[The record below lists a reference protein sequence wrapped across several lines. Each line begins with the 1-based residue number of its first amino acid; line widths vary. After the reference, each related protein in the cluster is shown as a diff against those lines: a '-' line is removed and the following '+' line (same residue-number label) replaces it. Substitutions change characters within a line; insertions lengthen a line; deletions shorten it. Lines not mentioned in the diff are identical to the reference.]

1 MDKLKRRGILFV
13 LSSPSGAGK
22 TSIARYILD
31 QDKNIKLSVSL
42 TTRKKRKN
50 EKAGIDYDF
59 ISKDVFETKIKN
71 NFFLEW
77 ATVFGN
83 YYGTSREK
91 VKKTLQDGNDVLF
104 DIDWQGTQ
112 QLSDNKDFDL
122 VTIFI
127 LPPSKAVLEKRL
139 NNRAQDSKIEVIKR
153 MSQAS
158 DEISHYMEYNYIVIN
173 NNLEDASNQVL
184 SILKAERLKRK
195 RLINLNEFI
204 TFLRYKNIS

>member
-50 EKAGIDYDF
+50 EEAGVDYDF

-71 NFFLEW
+71 NYFLEW

-91 VKKTLQDGNDVLF
+91 VQKTLQEGNDVLF

-127 LPPSKAVLEKRL
+127 LPPSKTVLEKRL

-173 NNLEDASNQVL
+173 NNLEEASNQVL

-204 TFLRYKNIS
+204 TFLRS

>member
-31 QDKNIKLSVSL
+31 KDKNIKLSVSL

-91 VKKTLQDGNDVLF
+91 VQKTLQEGNDVLF

-127 LPPSKAVLEKRL
+127 LPPSKTVLEKRL

-173 NNLEDASNQVL
+173 NNLEDASTQVL

-204 TFLRYKNIS
+204 TFLRS

>member
-1 MDKLKRRGILFV
+1 MLDKLKRRGILFV

-22 TSIARYILD
+22 TSIARYILEKD
-31 QDKNIKLSVSL
+31 NNIKLSVSL

-50 EKAGIDYDF
+50 EIVGVDYDY
-59 ISKDVFETKIKN
+59 ISKDLFEEKIKN

-91 VKKTLQDGNDVLF
+91 VQTTLQEGNDVLF

-112 QLSDNKDFDL
+112 QLSDNKGFEL

-127 LPPSKAVLEKRL
+127 LPPSKTVLEKRL
-139 NNRAQDSKIEVIKR
+139 NNRAQDSKIEVKKR

-158 DEISHYMEYNYIVIN
+158 DEISHYMEYDYIVIN

-184 SILKAERLKRK
+184 SILRAERLKRK
-195 RLINLNEFI
+195 RLVNLNEFI
-204 TFLRYKNIS
+204 TFLRS

>member
-31 QDKNIKLSVSL
+31 KDNNIKLSVSL

-50 EKAGIDYDF
+50 EIAGVDYDY
-59 ISKDVFETKIKN
+59 ISKYLFEEKIKN

-83 YYGTSREK
+83 YYGTSREN
-91 VKKTLQDGNDVLF
+91 VQTTLQEGNDVLF

-112 QLSDNKDFDL
+112 QLSDNKGFEL

-127 LPPSKAVLEKRL
+127 LPPSKTVLEKRL

-204 TFLRYKNIS
+204 TFLRS

>member
-31 QDKNIKLSVSL
+31 KDKNIKLSVSL

-91 VKKTLQDGNDVLF
+91 VQKTLQEGNDVLF

-127 LPPSKAVLEKRL
+127 LPPSKTVLEKRL

-173 NNLEDASNQVL
+173 NNLEDSSNQVL

-204 TFLRYKNIS
+204 TFLRS

>member
-31 QDKNIKLSVSL
+31 KDKNIKLSVSL

-91 VKKTLQDGNDVLF
+91 VQKTLQDGNDVLF

-127 LPPSKAVLEKRL
+127 LPPSKTVLEKRL

-173 NNLEDASNQVL
+173 NNLEEASNQVL

-204 TFLRYKNIS
+204 TFLRS

>member
-31 QDKNIKLSVSL
+31 KEKNIKLSVSL

-71 NFFLEW
+71 NFFIEW

-91 VKKTLQDGNDVLF
+91 VQKTLQEGNDVLF

-127 LPPSKAVLEKRL
+127 LPPSKTVLEKRL
-139 NNRAQDSKIEVIKR
+139 NNRAQDSKIEVKKR

-184 SILKAERLKRK
+184 SILKAERIKRK
-195 RLINLNEFI
+195 RLVNLNEFI
-204 TFLRYKNIS
+204 TFLRS

>member
-31 QDKNIKLSVSL
+31 KEKNIKLSVSL

-59 ISKDVFETKIKN
+59 ISKNVFETKIKN

-77 ATVFGN
+77 AAVFGN

-91 VKKTLQDGNDVLF
+91 VQKTLQEGNDVLF

-127 LPPSKAVLEKRL
+127 LPPSKTALEKRL

-204 TFLRYKNIS
+204 TFLRS

>member
-31 QDKNIKLSVSL
+31 KDKNIKLSVSL

-59 ISKDVFETKIKN
+59 ISKDVFEKKIKN

-91 VKKTLQDGNDVLF
+91 VHKTLQDGNDVLF

-127 LPPSKAVLEKRL
+127 LPPSKTVLEKRL

-204 TFLRYKNIS
+204 TFLRS

>member
-31 QDKNIKLSVSL
+31 KDENIKLSVSL

-91 VKKTLQDGNDVLF
+91 VQKTLQEGNDVLF

-127 LPPSKAVLEKRL
+127 LPPSKIVLEKRL

-204 TFLRYKNIS
+204 TFLRS

>member
-31 QDKNIKLSVSL
+31 KDKNIKLSVSL

-50 EKAGIDYDF
+50 EIAGVDYDY
-59 ISKDVFETKIKN
+59 ISKDLFEEKIKN

-91 VKKTLQDGNDVLF
+91 VQETLLKGNDVLF

-112 QLSDNKDFDL
+112 QLSDNRDFDL

-127 LPPSKAVLEKRL
+127 LPPSKIVLEKRL
-139 NNRAQDSKIEVIKR
+139 YSRAQDSKIEVKKR

-158 DEISHYMEYNYIVIN
+158 DEISHYMEYDYIVVN
-173 NNLEDASNQVL
+173 KNLVSASNQVL

-195 RLINLNEFI
+195 RMINLNEFV
-204 TFLRYKNIS
+204 TFLRS

>member
-31 QDKNIKLSVSL
+31 KDKNIKLSVSL

-59 ISKDVFETKIKN
+59 ISKDVFEKKIKN

-91 VKKTLQDGNDVLF
+91 VHKTLQDGNDVLF

-127 LPPSKAVLEKRL
+127 LPPSKTVLEKRL

-173 NNLEDASNQVL
+173 NNLEEASNQVL

-204 TFLRYKNIS
+204 TFLRS

>member
-31 QDKNIKLSVSL
+31 KDKNIKLSVSL

-59 ISKDVFETKIKN
+59 ISKDVFEKKIKN

-91 VKKTLQDGNDVLF
+91 VQKTLQEGNDVLF

-112 QLSDNKDFDL
+112 QLSENKDFDL

-127 LPPSKAVLEKRL
+127 LPPSKTVLEKRL

-173 NNLEDASNQVL
+173 NNLEEASNQVL

-204 TFLRYKNIS
+204 TFLRS

>member
-1 MDKLKRRGILFV
+1 MDKLKRQGILFV

-31 QDKNIKLSVSL
+31 KDKNIKLSVSL

-91 VKKTLQDGNDVLF
+91 VQKTLQEGNDVLF

-127 LPPSKAVLEKRL
+127 LPPSKNVLEKRL

-195 RLINLNEFI
+195 RLVNLNEFI
-204 TFLRYKNIS
+204 TFLRS

>member
-31 QDKNIKLSVSL
+31 KDKNIKLSVSL

-91 VKKTLQDGNDVLF
+91 VQKTLQEGNDVLF

-127 LPPSKAVLEKRL
+127 LPPSKTVLEKRL

-204 TFLRYKNIS
+204 TFLR

>member
-31 QDKNIKLSVSL
+31 KDKNIKLSVSL

-50 EKAGIDYDF
+50 EKVGIDYNF

-91 VKKTLQDGNDVLF
+91 VQKTLQEGNDVLF

-127 LPPSKAVLEKRL
+127 LPPSKTVLEKRL

-184 SILKAERLKRK
+184 SILKAERLK
-195 RLINLNEFI
+195 
-204 TFLRYKNIS
+204 

>member
-31 QDKNIKLSVSL
+31 KDKNIKLSVSL

-77 ATVFGN
+77 ATVFGH

-91 VKKTLQDGNDVLF
+91 VQKTLQDGNDVLF

-127 LPPSKAVLEKRL
+127 LPPSKTVLEKRL

-173 NNLEDASNQVL
+173 NNLEEASNQVL

-195 RLINLNEFI
+195 RLINLNEFVS
-204 TFLRYKNIS
+204 FLRS

>member
-31 QDKNIKLSVSL
+31 KDKNIKLSVSL

-91 VKKTLQDGNDVLF
+91 VQKTLQEGNDVLF

-127 LPPSKAVLEKRL
+127 LPPSKTVLEKRL
-139 NNRAQDSKIEVIKR
+139 NNRAQDSKIEVTKR

-204 TFLRYKNIS
+204 TFLRS

>member
-31 QDKNIKLSVSL
+31 KDKNIKLSVSL

-59 ISKDVFETKIKN
+59 ISKDVFEKKIKN

-91 VKKTLQDGNDVLF
+91 VHKTLQDGNDVLF

-112 QLSDNKDFDL
+112 QLSDNRGFDL

-127 LPPSKAVLEKRL
+127 LPPSKTVLEKRL

-204 TFLRYKNIS
+204 TFLRS

>member
-31 QDKNIKLSVSL
+31 KDKSIKLSVSL

-59 ISKDVFETKIKN
+59 ISKDLFETKIKN

-77 ATVFGN
+77 AAVFGN
-83 YYGTSREK
+83 YYGTSRAK
-91 VKKTLQDGNDVLF
+91 VQKTLQEGNDVLF

-127 LPPSKAVLEKRL
+127 LPPSKTVLEKRL

-204 TFLRYKNIS
+204 TFLRS

>member
-31 QDKNIKLSVSL
+31 KDKNIKLSVSL

-91 VKKTLQDGNDVLF
+91 VEKTLQDGNDVFF

-127 LPPSKAVLEKRL
+127 LPPSKTVLEKRL

-184 SILKAERLKRK
+184 IILKAERLKRK

-204 TFLRYKNIS
+204 TFLRS

>member
-1 MDKLKRRGILFV
+1 MDKLNRRGILFV

-31 QDKNIKLSVSL
+31 KDKNIKLSVSL

-50 EKAGIDYDF
+50 EEAGVDYDF

-71 NFFLEW
+71 NYFLEW

-91 VKKTLQDGNDVLF
+91 VQKTLQEGNDVLF

-127 LPPSKAVLEKRL
+127 LPPSKTVLEKRL

-184 SILKAERLKRK
+184 SILKAERLKRR

-204 TFLRYKNIS
+204 TFLRS

>member
-31 QDKNIKLSVSL
+31 QDNNIKLSISL

-91 VKKTLQDGNDVLF
+91 VQKTLQEGNDVLF

-112 QLSDNKDFDL
+112 QLSDNKDSDL

-127 LPPSKAVLEKRL
+127 LPPSKTLLEKRL

-153 MSQAS
+153 MAQAS
-158 DEISHYMEYNYIVIN
+158 DEISHYMEYNYVVIN
-173 NNLEDASNQVL
+173 NNLEEASNQVL
-184 SILKAERLKRK
+184 NILKAERLKRK

-204 TFLRYKNIS
+204 TFLRS

>member
-31 QDKNIKLSVSL
+31 KEKNIKLSVSL

-77 ATVFGN
+77 AAVFGN

-91 VKKTLQDGNDVLF
+91 VQKTLQEGNDVLF

-127 LPPSKAVLEKRL
+127 LPPSKTALEKRL

-195 RLINLNEFI
+195 RLINLNDFI
-204 TFLRYKNIS
+204 TFLRS

>member
-59 ISKDVFETKIKN
+59 ISKDVFEKKIKN

-91 VKKTLQDGNDVLF
+91 VQKTLQDGNDVLF

-127 LPPSKAVLEKRL
+127 LPPSKTVLEKRL
-139 NNRAQDSKIEVIKR
+139 NNRAQDSKIEVTKR

-184 SILKAERLKRK
+184 SILNAERLKRK

-204 TFLRYKNIS
+204 TFLRS

>member
-31 QDKNIKLSVSL
+31 KDKNIKLSVSL

-91 VKKTLQDGNDVLF
+91 VQKTLQEGNDVLF

-127 LPPSKAVLEKRL
+127 LPPSKTVLEKRL

-195 RLINLNEFI
+195 RLINLNEFVS
-204 TFLRYKNIS
+204 FLRS

>member
-59 ISKDVFETKIKN
+59 ISKDVFEKKIKN

-91 VKKTLQDGNDVLF
+91 VQKTLKEGNDVLF

-127 LPPSKAVLEKRL
+127 LPPSKTVLEKRL

-173 NNLEDASNQVL
+173 NNLEEASNQVL

-204 TFLRYKNIS
+204 TFLRS

>member
-1 MDKLKRRGILFV
+1 MDKLNRRGILFV

-31 QDKNIKLSVSL
+31 KDKKIKLSVSL

-59 ISKDVFETKIKN
+59 ISKDVFEKKIKN

-91 VKKTLQDGNDVLF
+91 VQKTLQYGNDVLF

-127 LPPSKAVLEKRL
+127 LPPSKTVLEKRL

-204 TFLRYKNIS
+204 TFLRS